1 MALQQVVKFLKT
13 VDELEA
19 AKNLL
24 KTFVK
29 YSNSLQQYDEL
40 GMLFQ
45 EVKAYPESL
54 QMLEKCLAV
63 ASTPEQLYAVRAN
76 LSKLYNHLNDPQQSI
91 FYASLNL
98 KVNSND
104 FEALMEQSFSYY
116 LLGDYKKSYEIQ
128 DELLK
133 RDDLPENV
141 LKRITFNMGTFHL
154 YKGEFKEGM
163 FKIVNGG
170 KKIGLWPSVD
180 KPFPKWNGQKTD
192 KTVLVYGEGGI
203 GDEITD
209 VRFIK
214 ELESRGIKAQ
224 WISQHKL
231 TDLFARN
238 GIPVTTEKQL
248 SMFGDYVY
256 CEAMN
261 LPFQLDMDEDKLW
274 HGPYL
279 SADPKYIE
287 KWQKIL
293 PKKFITIRW
302 NGNPYYDQDLH
313 RGVNFDSLLKTVKPY
328 KLPLVSL
335 QIDDNRIKHKDVIN
349 VDIESWED
357 TLAIQHLAQLNI
369 TSCTSVAH
377 SSSAIGAR
385 TVVLPPIAT
394 YYPWINLKEDSSSW
408 WYGPNTK
415 AFPQTKHKDWTEPL
429 AKLKEYMDT
438 IL

>member
-19 AKNLL
+19 SKNLL

-54 QMLEKCLAV
+54 EMLEKCMAV

-98 KVNSND
+98 KVNPGD

-141 LKRITFNMGTFHL
+141 LKRITFNMGTFEIAR
-154 YKGEFKEGM
+154 GNFKEGM
-163 FKIVNGG
+163 FKMVVGG
-170 KKIGLWPSVD
+170 KKIGIWPASK
-180 KPFPKWNGQKTD
+180 KPFPKWDGQKTD

-203 GDEITD
+203 GDEIIHI
-209 VRFIK
+209 RFMK
-214 ELESRGIKAQ
+214 ELSERGIKAH
-224 WISQHKL
+224 WVSNHSL
-231 TDLFARN
+231 NELFASN
-238 GIPVTTEKQL
+238 GYSTITEKKL
-248 SMFGDYVY
+248 SMFGDYLY

-261 LPFQLDMDEDKLW
+261 LPILLDKEENDLY
-274 HGPYL
+274 HGEYL
-279 SADPKYIE
+279 SASPEYIE
-287 KWQKIL
+287 KWKKIL

-313 RGVNFDSLLKTVKPY
+313 RGINLEQLIETVSPY
-328 KLPLVSL
+328 KIPLVSL
-335 QIDDNRIKHKDVIN
+335 QIDRNKTDRKGIIN
-349 VDIESWED
+349 PEIESWQD
-357 TLAIQHLAQLNI
+357 TLAIQHLSQLNV
-369 TSCTSVAH
+369 TSCTSTAH
-377 SSSAIGAR
+377 SSAAMGLN
-385 TVVLPPIAT
+385 TVVMPPIAT
-394 YYPWINLKEDSSSW
+394 YYPWLNLREDDTSW
-408 WYGPNTK
+408 WYGPTVK
-415 AFPQTKHKDWTEPL
+415 VYPQTKHKDWSEPL
-429 AKLKEYMDT
+429 AKLKQHMDT